1 MINDDVSSKKH
12 NICEKYYIRNPATC
26 SYENG
31 KYLASIIDDSRD
43 YVRWSYRRSKNYS
56 NKFSSEKSAWKRQN
70 LYILIAF
77 LLITI
82 AFLKAV
88 SV

>member
-43 YVRWSYRRSKNYS
+43 YVR
-56 NKFSSEKSAWKRQN
+56 
-70 LYILIAF
+70 
-77 LLITI
+77 
-82 AFLKAV
+82 
-88 SV
+88 